1 MKYKTGKGYIISN
14 YDSGDEETE
23 LEQQLV
29 KLYAKRY
36 SSESRWSLPK
46 DLMQALARNDQ
57 VHYCRSCNQHTF
69 TDIYW
74 QEEVSAGNAEQFC
87 SHCDDYKPDTDDWY
101 CISDNLDDKW
111 MQYRINNLIIS
122 LNDIDDKFQFELKQ
136 YWQSPMFHFNP
147 RRFWALEKQQLQP
160 DGTWFPIYTTM
171 SGPDYIFLGYDYDA
185 VNHVVAGLCDT
196 LMLSGLYTEKA
207 KLGEEE

>member
-23 LEQQLV
+23 LEQQMV

-36 SSESRWSLPK
+36 STESLWSLPK
-46 DLMQALARNDQ
+46 DLIQALARNDE
-57 VHYCRSCNQHTF
+57 VHYCRSCNNHTF

-74 QEEVSAGNAEQFC
+74 REEVSAGSVEQFC

-101 CISDNLDDKW
+101 AVRDNIDYDSYT
-111 MQYRINNLIIS
+111 QYRINSIIKS
-122 LNDIDDKFQFELKQ
+122 LNAIDERFRFEVKQ
-136 YWQSPMFHFNP
+136 YWQSPMQHFNA

-160 DGTWFPIYTTM
+160 DGKWFPVYN
-171 SGPDYIFLGYDYDA
+171 GVGEPNKIFLGYDYDVA
-185 VNHVVAGLCDT
+185 NYVLAGLAGT
-196 LMLSGLYTEKA
+196 LMHADLYK
-207 KLGEEE
+207 KWSSEEE